1 MVMQEEKSAN
11 ANAGHFVDPRT
22 FGLFKAAYSVKET
35 LALLSIGRTS
45 FYELVDRDE
54 LKITKL
60 GRKSLVCVN
69 DIVAL
74 LVRLRGGDSIKI

>member
-1 MVMQEEKSAN
+1 MQEKKAAN
-11 ANAGHFVDPRT
+11 TNASSFVDPRT

-60 GRKSLVCVN
+60 GRKSLVCAN

-74 LVRLRGGDSIKI
+74 LVRLRGNSGKI

>member
-1 MVMQEEKSAN
+1 MAAESKSPDTLP
-11 ANAGHFVDPRT
+11 FLDPRT

-45 FYELVDRDE
+45 FYQLVDRNE

-60 GRKSLVCVN
+60 GRKSLVCAT

-74 LVRLRGGDSIKI
+74 LARLRGNSAKI

>member
-1 MVMQEEKSAN
+1 MHENKHTVTN
-11 ANAGHFVDPRT
+11 ASPFVDPRT

-45 FYELVDRDE
+45 FYGLVDRDE

-60 GRKSLVCVN
+60 GRKSLVCAN

-74 LVRLRGGDSIKI
+74 LVKLRGGEI